1 MMVRCIVTAASD
13 PTVTSRAGADR
24 RLRTEPQVYLFLSRR
39 FHITNNRMGD
49 SMSRAPKRAP
59 KWLRWI
65 LPDSTGFGRIPLDS
79 LEKHEMF
86 PLKAREIRAIPT
98 LAYERCSE
106 FSEQM
111 RHPLLAARTFEWEK

>member
-1 MMVRCIVTAASD
+1 LEALPKQGRRHTA
-13 PTVTSRAGADR
+13 RGW
-24 RLRTEPQVYLFLSRR
+24 RLKRY
-39 FHITNNRMGD
+39 
-49 SMSRAPKRAP
+49 APKCAP
-59 KWLRWI
+59 KWLERI
-65 LPDSTGFGRIPLDS
+65 TPDSTGFGRIPLDS